1 MCARYVL
8 ELNPIDLAKILRAA
22 LTDDEA
28 YSPSWNIAPTR
39 QAPVLLR
46 SRKDHSR
53 RIEVFRWGL
62 LPPWAAENEGA
73 KLVNVRSETAFEKRT
88 SAEAVRERRCL
99 VPLSGWYEWQ
109 RSGKKPQPFYF
120 SQPDAP
126 LMLGAG
132 VWNVRKRESGEFL
145 FTYALLTRAGEGA
158 VAAIHDRMPVVLP
171 TAAAEVWM
179 NPAERDVRVLNDAL
193 GAYRADQQ
201 VWPVSP
207 IVNNSRSEGASL
219 IERIADQLG

>member
-22 LTDDEA
+22 LTGEDA

-39 QAPVLLR
+39 SAPILLQ
-46 SRKDHSR
+46 SRKDRSR

-88 SAEAVRERRCL
+88 SAEAVIERRCV

-109 RSGKKPQPFYF
+109 RTGKRPQPFYF
-120 SQPDAP
+120 SSPDSSV
-126 LMLGAG
+126 MLGAG
-132 VWNVRKRESGEFL
+132 VWNARRRDSGEFL
-145 FTYALLTRAGEGA
+145 FTLRAAHACRRGCS
-158 VAAIHDRMPVVLP
+158 R
-171 TAAAEVWM
+171 
-179 NPAERDVRVLNDAL
+179 RD
-193 GAYRADQQ
+193 
-201 VWPVSP
+201 
-207 IVNNSRSEGASL
+207 SRSDAGDSACRCRRRLDRPRGA
-219 IERIADQLG
+219 